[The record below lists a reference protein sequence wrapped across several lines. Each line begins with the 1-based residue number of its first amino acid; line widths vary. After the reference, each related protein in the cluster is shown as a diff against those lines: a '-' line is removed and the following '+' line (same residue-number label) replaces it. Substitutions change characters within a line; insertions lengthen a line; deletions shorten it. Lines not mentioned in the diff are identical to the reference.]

1 MDSEKKGID
10 KVEEGA
16 CSSSGEKPEDKKPKD
31 SQEKPIDKRMVNLLE
46 RVDELCW
53 RLELMTRER
62 LTSFPYEIPD
72 NLKHLQ
78 RKKKNE

>member
-16 CSSSGEKPEDKKPKD
+16 CSSSGEKPEDKKPK
-31 SQEKPIDKRMVNLLE
+31 